1 MVANFLAEIYD
12 YVWPRMPNKE
22 LFTKL
27 ISLKRTFLMITLAS
41 EIDTLE
47 RFIYFTKHTEYIDHD
62 VSLFFSEQILD

>member
-1 MVANFLAEIYD
+1 
-12 YVWPRMPNKE
+12 
-22 LFTKL
+22 
-27 ISLKRTFLMITLAS
+27 MITITS

>member
-1 MVANFLAEIYD
+1 
-12 YVWPRMPNKE
+12 MPNKE

-27 ISLKRTFLMITLAS
+27 ISLKRTFLMITITS

-47 RFIYFTKHTEYIDHD
+47 RFIYFTKHTEYIDH